1 MSEKMPPH
9 ETLPPDIEVR
19 RDALLLRVIEL
30 REAVKE
36 TDLNQEIVSKEL
48 DELATNVQK
57 VEGSQDM
64 ALLEEIFDSLEKIVD
79 SKK

>member
-1 MSEKMPPH
+1 MPPH

>member
-1 MSEKMPPH
+1 MPPH

-36 TDLNQEIVSKEL
+36 TDLNQEIVAKEL